1 MHPAQVL
8 DQFSRQVSVYGFLN
22 ILNICQ
28 DRFDIVL
35 SQAHMRALPH
45 ATRQQYI
52 TIPNSSN
59 HPVVTLPGLIV
70 LPVTMS
76 GMILLVMMLFTT
88 LTETVPCAGFLPG
101 YPAVLYG
108 YNNVILSTS
117 EMGRDVFFIIGD
129 YCDFH

>member
-8 DQFSRQVSVYGFLN
+8 DQFSSQVSVYGFLN

-76 GMILLVMMLFTT
+76 GMIVLIVMLSTT
-88 LTETVPCAGFLPG
+88 LTETIPCAGFLPG

-108 YNNVILSTS
+108 YDNVILSTA
-117 EMGRDVFFIIGD
+117 G
-129 YCDFH
+129 